1 MTTYILIACS
11 ILVISALS
19 WLFRRRLTRRIPKA
33 IRAGVL
39 LTSLVVLAVVGL
51 LLDVVC
57 LFCLITTIGH
67 HRLLG
72 IVLAATAAVC
82 IGCSKQAEPAKPQPI
97 QWSAADGGYHAE
109 TTAPAKGASKKEP

>member
-1 MTTYILIACS
+1 MTMFLLIACS
-11 ILVISALS
+11 ILVISALT
-19 WLFRRRLTRRIPKA
+19 WLFRRRLARRLPKA

-39 LTSLVVLAVVGL
+39 LTLLVALTVVGL

-57 LFCLITTIGH
+57 VLSLIATIGH

-72 IVLAATAAVC
+72 IVLAATLAVC
-82 IGCSKQAEPAKPQPI
+82 IGCSKPADPPKPI
-97 QWSAADGGYHAE
+97 QWSAADGGYHSE